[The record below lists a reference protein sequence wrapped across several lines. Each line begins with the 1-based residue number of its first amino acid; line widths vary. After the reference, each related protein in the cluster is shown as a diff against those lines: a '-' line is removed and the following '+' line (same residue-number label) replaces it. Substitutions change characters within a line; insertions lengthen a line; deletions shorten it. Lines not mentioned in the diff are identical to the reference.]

1 VEGVAMI
8 KKNSPFKDLYRN
20 KRVLV
25 TGHTGFKGSWVTLWL
40 LQLGAKVAG
49 FSAYLPSEPCNFEI
63 SGLRQLV
70 EHYEGDVRNFHELKQ
85 VFNDFQPQI
94 VFHLAAQPIV
104 RRAYDEPKL
113 TFDTNLG
120 GTVNIL
126 ECIRQSECVQVAV
139 IITSDKCYKNV
150 EWIWGYRENDQL
162 GGDDPY
168 SASKGCAEI
177 AINSYY
183 QCYFNRGKRVN
194 IASARAGNVMG
205 GGDWAQDRIV
215 PDCLRAWSEGHEL
228 IVRNP
233 HATRPWQH
241 VMEPIS
247 GYLWLGTMLWEGE
260 ISIQGEAFNFGPS
273 ANVNQSV
280 EELIST
286 MSEYWPRAAWQ
297 IEPTKHRE
305 QKEST
310 LLMLCCDKALNLLK
324 WRSILSF
331 FETIRLTSEWY
342 RTYYE
347 KGTAPMCDLT
357 CQQIEEYTA
366 KAAAEG
372 LKWTT

>member
-1 VEGVAMI
+1 MEGVAVNT
-8 KKNSPFKDLYRN
+8 KNSPFKDLYRN

-25 TGHTGFKGSWVTLWL
+25 TGHTGFKGSWITLWL

-49 FSAYLPSEPCNFEI
+49 FSAYLPSEPCNSEI
-63 SGLRQLV
+63 LGLKQLV
-70 EHYEGDVRNFHELKQ
+70 EHYEGDICNFHELKQ

-104 RRAYDEPKL
+104 RRAYSKPKL

-120 GTVNIL
+120 GTVNVL

-177 AINSYY
+177 AINSYC
-183 QCYFNRGKRVN
+183 QCYFNREKRAN
-194 IASARAGNVMG
+194 IASARAGNVIG
-205 GGDWAQDRIV
+205 GGDWAEGRIV
-215 PDCLRAWSEGHEL
+215 PDCIRAWSEGREL
-228 IVRNP
+228 TVRSPN
-233 HATRPWQH
+233 AIRPWQH

-247 GYLWLGTMLWEGE
+247 GYLWLGTMLWERE
-260 ISIQGEAFNFGPS
+260 SSIQGEAFNFGPS

-280 EELIST
+280 EELISI
-286 MSEYWPRAAWQ
+286 MSEYWPGAAWQ
-297 IEPTKHRE
+297 IEPTKHSE

-331 FETIRLTSEWY
+331 FETIRLVSEWY
-342 RTYYE
+342 GTYYG
-347 KGTAPMCDLT
+347 KGNGPMYDLT